1 MIVSDSFI
9 NNNND
14 TALVILH
21 KKYFAKIFGRR

>member
-1 MIVSDSFI
+1 MIVYTSFI
-9 NNNND
+9 RNNSD